1 MKIETYIKR
10 IRINRQFSQSTIESY
25 TRILKKFDEYI
36 KTNTTDKRSLENTQK
51 LQLIDIEWWI
61 SSEIEKWKSV
71 RTCNW
76 YLICIRNFLKYAER
90 RYEKVINYKEIILMK
105 ECKKKVEALT
115 ESDVDKLL
123 QYMKTDESKD
133 RLTKTRDYIILSI
146 LIFTGLRVS
155 ELCNIKISDV
165 KKELQ
170 VVGKN
175 HTLRLVYLFQEH
187 LSLIKYYLNMRELK
201 DIDSNYLFC
210 SHSNNTK
217 GKQLSRN
224 SVEKI
229 IRDAWIK
236 AWISEPVWPHKLRH
250 TFATNLLRRWWNIFY
265 IKELLGHTSILT
277 TQNYLSATNN
287 DLKKTQDL
295 LKEPAQEKDYEVE
308 ELIEGNE
315 SNIFNDY
322 NLYEKYIWNIKLKDR
337 LPNNSLKIKS

>member
-1 MKIETYIKR
+1 MRIETYIKR

-36 KTNTTDKRSLENTQK
+36 RTNSSDNRSLENTEN
-51 LQLIDIEWWI
+51 LQLTDIEWWI
-61 SSEIEKWKSV
+61 SSEIEKWKSI

-76 YLICIRNFLKYAER
+76 YTICIRNFLKYAER
-90 RYEKVINYKEIILMK
+90 RYEKVINYKEIMLMK
-105 ECKKKVEALT
+105 ESKKKVEALAET
-115 ESDVDKLL
+115 DIEKLL
-123 QYMKTDESKD
+123 QFMKEDSSKD
-133 RLTKTRDYIILSI
+133 ELTKTRDYTILSI
-146 LIFTGLRVS
+146 LIYTGLRVS
-155 ELCNIKISDV
+155 ELCNIKVRDV

-170 VVGKN
+170 VIGKN

-187 LSLIKYYLNMRELK
+187 LSLIKQYLYMRDLK
-201 DIDSNYLFC
+201 DIDSDYLFC

-229 IRDAWIK
+229 IRNAWIK

-287 DLKKTQDL
+287 DLKKTQNL

-315 SNIFNDY
+315 SSIFNDY